1 MARSITTIQAQIIA
15 AVQAQKS
22 LYDPTNP
29 DPTKQGLTTTSTVGI
44 WYLWT
49 YIQAAAINIFEQLLD
64 LFKAEVES
72 VVALA
77 AAGTPQWIQKQVLNF
92 QWSATSPQ
100 IIKFST
106 DNFYPYYESVNAAL
120 RIVNQCSVATTPNK
134 LALIKV
140 ASNSTAL
147 TAPQLAAL
155 TSYLDFLNFAGV
167 YFQLR
172 SVAADFIMLGYD
184 IYYDGQYAATIQADC
199 EKALTDFLSTSNFNN
214 FNGVIKLSSIEDVL
228 QGVAGVK
235 DVVARQVEVRAY
247 NVIAANATVMVASRS
262 TVLRSFTPF
271 AGYMIVDT
279 DAGRT
284 LADTLV
290 FTVSNV

>member
-1 MARSITTIQAQIIA
+1 MARTIATIQAQIVA

-22 LYDPTNP
+22 LYDPANS
-29 DPTKQGLTTTSTVGI
+29 DPTKQGLTSTSTVSI

-49 YIQAAAINIFEQLLD
+49 YIQATAINIFEQLLD
-64 LFKAEVES
+64 VFKTEVETI
-72 VVALA
+72 VALA

-106 DNFYPYYESVNAAL
+106 DNFYPYYEAVNPAL

-134 LALIKV
+134 LALIKA

-155 TSYLDFLNFAGV
+155 TSYLDFINFAGV

-184 IYYDGQYAATIQADC
+184 IYYDGQYASTIQADC
-199 EKALTDFLSTSNFNN
+199 EKALTDFLSTSNIND
-214 FNGVIKLSSIEDVL
+214 FNGVIKLSSVEDVL
-228 QGVAGVK
+228 QGVTGVK

-247 NVIAANATVMVASRS
+247 NVLAANATVMVAARS

-290 FTVSNV
+290 YTVSNV